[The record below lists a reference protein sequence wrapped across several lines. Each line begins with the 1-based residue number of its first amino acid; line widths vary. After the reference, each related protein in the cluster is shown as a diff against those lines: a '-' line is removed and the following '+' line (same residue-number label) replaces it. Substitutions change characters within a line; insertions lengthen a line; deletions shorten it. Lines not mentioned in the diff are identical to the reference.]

1 MANTLIVPGLKNS
14 GPAHWQSLWQLK
26 RPDYVR
32 VVQRDWSEPRLDE
45 WAAPIDRAIRKG
57 RGKALIV
64 AHSYGCLAALRRLE
78 ERSDDVAGVMLVAPA
93 DPERWGQTPF
103 SARLAV
109 PSVLAA
115 SRNDPWLEFDKAKSL
130 AASLGAAF
138 VDLGM
143 AGHVNAESG
152 YGPWEQ
158 GERILDELRAQA
170 VRSEQVE
177 RQLALAAAL

>member
-1 MANTLIVPGLKNS
+1 MANTLIVPGLNNS

-45 WAAPIDRAIRKG
+45 WAASLDRAIRKG
-57 RGKALIV
+57 RGKSLIV
-64 AHSYGCLAALRRLE
+64 AHSYGCLATLRRLQQ
-78 ERSDDVAGVMLVAPA
+78 RSDDVAGVMLVAPA
-93 DPERWGQTPF
+93 DPEKWGQTPF
-103 SARLAV
+103 SAIAV
-109 PSVLAA
+109 PSVLVA

-130 AASLGAAF
+130 AATLGAAF
-138 VDLGM
+138 VNLGM

-158 GERILDELRAQA
+158 GERILDELLVQA
-170 VRSEQVE
+170 VRNDKVE